1 MAFRDVRTAGVLT
14 VALLLP
20 VGCGGTA
27 EDTGEDED
35 YVGLPHDTVTL
46 SADDLARLPWYGVQ
60 RLPCDTVTQ
69 YLTRSGIDTATTD
82 TIRLSLSGDS
92 LVATPHIAVAGT
104 GDEIRIRSDSL
115 VWVAN
120 FKEMSP
126 FRDTTRVARGG
137 PGMTAATETASAT
150 GGGELTVASDSTTC
164 GRYYYSVAA
173 YHPRRADTVYVAD
186 PPMWIRY

>member
-1 MAFRDVRTAGVLT
+1 MAFRDVRTAVVLT
-14 VALLLP
+14 VALLLAP
-20 VGCGGTA
+20 GCGETV
-27 EDTGEDED
+27 EDTGGDED
-35 YVGLPHDTVTL
+35 DVGLPHDTVTL

-60 RLPCDTVTQ
+60 RLPCDTVTR
-69 YLTRSGIDTATTD
+69 YLTSSGIDTATTD

-115 VWVAN
+115 VWVAH

-126 FRDTTRVARGG
+126 FTGNTRVARGG
-137 PGMTAATETASAT
+137 PAMTAATKTATAT
-150 GGGELTVASDSTTC
+150 GGGQLTVASDSATC

-173 YHPRRADTVYVAD
+173 YHPDRPDAVYVAD
-186 PPMWIRY
+186 PPMWIMF

>member
-1 MAFRDVRTAGVLT
+1 MAFRDVRIAPVLT
-14 VALLLP
+14 AALLLS
-20 VGCGGTA
+20 VGCGGTV
-27 EDTGEDED
+27 EDTGGDD
-35 YVGLPHDTVTL
+35 DVGLPHDTVTL

-92 LVATPHIAVAGT
+92 LVATPHMAVAGT

-115 VWVAN
+115 VWVAH

-126 FRDTTRVARGG
+126 FRGNTLVARGG
-137 PGMTAATETASAT
+137 PAMAAGAEQAAAAS
-150 GGGELTVASDSTTC
+150 GGSALTVASDSTTC

-186 PPMWIRY
+186 PPVWIRY